1 MADFRQ
7 DTVCSVGLSGVV
19 HYACAYFTHI
29 EGGGTAIFKD
39 MLGLYGLRPRRYHY
53 YVTPAVH
60 PEENCFKSLFT
71 LKE

>member
-19 HYACAYFTHI
+19 HYAGAYLAHI
-29 EGGGTAIFKD
+29 EGGGSALFKN
-39 MLGLYGLRPRRYHY
+39 MLGIYVLRPRRYHY
-53 YVTPAVH
+53 FVTPAVH
-60 PEENCFKSLFT
+60 PEENCFKLLFT